1 MTPARV
7 IEFCCSV
14 LVAFLILVVVS
25 FLTMRPVLQDVR
37 LEAVAEWDGFLR
49 AVRDRNEAVP
59 GLVEALK
66 GFEPG
71 HAKLAEG
78 LLEARSVSS
87 RSSDPA
93 GIVAAVNEIERH
105 LLQIENLALAKPALY
120 QYPPF
125 ASHWKKVTA
134 TTQRVTSM
142 RRNYGAA
149 AKLYN
154 QLLTPFPQNLLA
166 TVFGFVPLE
175 NYPAVGTIGQDSTD
189 SRSPG
194 R

>member
-1 MTPARV
+1 MTPARI

-14 LVAFLILVVVS
+14 LVAFLILVVIS
-25 FLTMRPVLQDVR
+25 FLSMRPVLQNVR
-37 LEAVAEWDGFLR
+37 LDAGAEWDGYLR
-49 AVRDRNEAVP
+49 AVKERNEALP
-59 GLVEALK
+59 GLVEAIR

-71 HAKLAEG
+71 NAKLAEG

-93 GIVAAVNEIERH
+93 GIVAAADEIERH
-105 LLQIENLALAKPALY
+105 LLQIERLALAKPALY

-125 ASHWKKVTA
+125 ASQWRKVVA
-134 TTQRVTSM
+134 TTRRVTSM
-142 RRNYGAA
+142 RRNYSAA

-175 NYPAVGTIGQDSTD
+175 SYPPVGTISEDSGAD
-189 SRSPG
+189 SRSI

>member
-1 MTPARV
+1 MKLSRV

-14 LVAFLILVVVS
+14 LLAFLVLVVIA

-37 LEAVAEWDGFLR
+37 LEAVAEWDGFIR
-49 AVRDRNEAVP
+49 AVRDRNDALP
-59 GLVEALK
+59 GLVEALR

-78 LLEARSVSS
+78 LLESRSVSS
-87 RSSDPA
+87 RYSDPA
-93 GIVAAVNEIERH
+93 GIVAAVDELER
-105 LLQIENLALAKPALY
+105 LLIQVESLALARPSLN

-125 ASHWKKVTA
+125 AVQWKKIA
-134 TTQRVTSM
+134 ITTQRVAS
-142 RRNYGAA
+142 RRNNYNSA

-175 NYPAVGTIGQDSTD
+175 AYPPAAAA
-189 SRSPG
+189 SRDQ
-194 R
+194 